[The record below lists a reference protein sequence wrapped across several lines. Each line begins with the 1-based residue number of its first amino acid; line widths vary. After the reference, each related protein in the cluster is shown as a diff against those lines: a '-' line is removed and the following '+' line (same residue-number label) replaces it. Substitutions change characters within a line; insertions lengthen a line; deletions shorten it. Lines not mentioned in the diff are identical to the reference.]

1 MKPSLIVV
9 NKMDRKYTNF
19 NQKYERLKKQVH
31 APILP
36 ISAKEGTNLELLVET
51 AKEMV
56 DIEIAKK
63 DLEKMLS

>member
-51 AKEMV
+51 VKEMV

-63 DLEKMLS
+63 DLEKIDS

>member
-51 AKEMV
+51 VKEMV